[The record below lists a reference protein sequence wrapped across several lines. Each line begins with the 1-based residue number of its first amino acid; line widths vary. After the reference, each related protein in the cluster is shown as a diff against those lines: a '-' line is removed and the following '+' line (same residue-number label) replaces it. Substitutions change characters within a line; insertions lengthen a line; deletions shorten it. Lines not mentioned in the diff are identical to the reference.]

1 MKSEHNLSIKIG
13 QYSAECNRRI
23 HGECNVETSRP
34 IANAMVQN
42 QRWADTTDTAG
53 TAGTAATAGTAG
65 TAGAAGTADTAVPD
79 R

>member
-1 MKSEHNLSIKIG
+1 MPNAIDETMA
-13 QYSAECNRRI
+13 SAM
-23 HGECNVETSRP
+23 SRP

-65 TAGAAGTADTAVPD
+65 TAGAAGTADTAVPE